1 MMDER
6 WLPGDADGVFE
17 GGGVKGIALVG
28 GLSAAEE
35 AGVEGWKNVAGT
47 SAGAIVACLVAV
59 GYAAE
64 RLHEIMK
71 PLRYAEFA
79 DYGWPGQVRGFLWN
93 QFRMRGL
100 APGLFFKQWLAKQI
114 AQSPLAQE
122 VGETELRFKD
132 VVRRDLPEGLSED
145 ELQRARYRLQVI
157 ASDLTGGRMLVLPH
171 DIAGF
176 ALAKGGSPIEPD
188 ELLLV
193 DAVRMSMSY
202 PYLFAPATVW
212 KGETPYFIV
221 DGGLLSNFPIWL
233 FDAHGR
239 PPARP
244 TWGFRLHGGVSPEE
258 QPPYR
263 KIPMPF
269 WRIKLL
275 KAMFEAS
282 TGAWDQ
288 RQLGAATSARTVSI
302 PTGTIAT
309 TDFGLTPDQADSLFE
324 TGRSRAQEFFS
335 SDDTKRY
342 LEAFAERR
350 ASTRV

>member
-1 MMDER
+1 MNVR
-6 WLPGDADGVFE
+6 GLPAEADGVFE

-35 AGVEGWKNVAGT
+35 AGVEEWKNVAGT
-47 SAGAIVACLVAV
+47 SAGAIVACLVAT
-59 GYAAE
+59 GYRADQ
-64 RLHEIMK
+64 LHELMK
-71 PLRYAEFA
+71 VNYQDFA
-79 DYGWPGQVRGFLWN
+79 DYGWPGAVRGFLWN

-100 APGLFFKQWLAKQI
+100 APGNFFKNWLAKQI
-114 AQSPLAQE
+114 AASPLARELNEPQ
-122 VGETELRFKD
+122 LRFEH

-145 ELQRARYRLQVI
+145 ELRRARYRLQVI

-171 DIAGF
+171 DIDGF
-176 ALAKGGSPIEPD
+176 SLTKGGPSVKPD

-202 PYLFAPATVW
+202 PYLFTPVTLW
-212 KGETPYFIV
+212 KKDKPYYIV

-233 FDAHGR
+233 FDAHSR
-239 PPARP
+239 PPKRP
-244 TWGFRLHGGVSPEE
+244 TWGFRLHGGVDPRE

-263 KIPMPF
+263 PIPMPF
-269 WRIKLL
+269 WRIKLM
-275 KAMFEAS
+275 KVMFEAA

-309 TDFGLTPDQADSLFE
+309 TDFGLTSQQAEGLFAD
-324 TGRSRAQEFFS
+324 GQKHARDFFD
-335 SDDTKRY
+335 SDDTKSY
-342 LEAFAERR
+342 LAAFAERQ
-350 ASTRV
+350 AAAPV